1 MLNLLYFGG
10 DAAQTNPAPP
20 PAPLQQSAV
29 GGSMIG
35 SIGSAVADGISL
47 WKRSFIICAV
57 SVKTSV
63 HKKLVKTAAAILL
76 LVVR

>member
-47 WKRSFIICAV
+47 
-57 SVKTSV
+57 
-63 HKKLVKTAAAILL
+63 
-76 LVVR
+76 